1 MASINTVAISG
12 NLVADCTKG
21 KAGETPVVNFV
32 LAVNDRRKNSQTG
45 EWEDYVNFIECA
57 LFGPRAKALADAL
70 EKGVKVYV
78 QGKLRQSRWEKDG
91 QNRSKVSV
99 TVDEIV
105 IGYTRP
111 AEAQD
116 EPADDIPW

>member
-32 LAVNDRRKNSQTG
+32 LAVDERRKGKNG
-45 EWEDYVNFIECA
+45 DWESYPNYIECT
-57 LFGPRAKALADAL
+57 LFGLRAKALAEAL
-70 EKGVKVYV
+70 AKGVKVYV
-78 QGKLRQSRWEKDG
+78 QGKLHQSRWEKDG

-111 AEAQD
+111 AEAAD
-116 EPADDIPW
+116 ESADDIPW

>member
-1 MASINTVAISG
+1 MASINTVAVSG

-32 LAVNDRRKNSQTG
+32 LAVDERRKDKNG
-45 EWEDYVNFIECA
+45 EWESYPNYIECA
-57 LFGPRAKALADAL
+57 LFGARAKALSDAL

-78 QGKLRQSRWEKDG
+78 QGRLHQSRWEKDG
-91 QNRSKVSV
+91 QNHSKISI

-105 IGYTRP
+105 IGYTRNP
-111 AEAQD
+111 EVND
-116 EPADDIPW
+116 KPDNDIPW

>member
-12 NLVADCTKG
+12 NLVSDCTKG
-21 KAGETPVVNFV
+21 NAGDTPVVNFV
-32 LAVNDRRKNSQTG
+32 LAVDERRKGRNG
-45 EWEDYVNFIECA
+45 DWESYPNYIECA
-57 LFGPRAKALADAL
+57 LFGARAKALADTL

-78 QGKLRQSRWEKDG
+78 QGRLHQSRWEKDG

-105 IGYTRP
+105 IGYTRT

>member
-32 LAVNDRRKNSQTG
+32 LAVDERRKGKNG
-45 EWEDYVNFIECA
+45 DWESYPNYIECA
-57 LFGPRAKALADAL
+57 LFGPRAKALSDAL

-78 QGKLRQSRWEKDG
+78 QGKLHQSRWEKDG

-111 AEAQD
+111 VEAQD

>member
-32 LAVNDRRKNSQTG
+32 LAVDERRKGKNG
-45 EWEDYVNFIECA
+45 VWESYPNYIECA

-78 QGKLRQSRWEKDG
+78 QGKLHQSRWEKDG
-91 QNRSKVSV
+91 QNRSKVSI

>member
-12 NLVADCTKG
+12 NLVSDCTKG

-32 LAVNDRRKNSQTG
+32 LAVDERRKGKNG
-45 EWEDYVNFIECA
+45 DWESYPNYIECA

-78 QGKLRQSRWEKDG
+78 QGKLHQSRWEKDG

-111 AEAQD
+111 AEATD

>member
-1 MASINTVAISG
+1 MASINTVAVSG

-32 LAVNDRRKNSQTG
+32 LAVDERRKDKNG
-45 EWEDYVNFIECA
+45 EWESYPNYIECA
-57 LFGPRAKALADAL
+57 LFGARAKALASAL

-78 QGKLRQSRWEKDG
+78 QGKLHQSRWEKDG
-91 QNRSKVSV
+91 QNRSKVSI

-111 AEAQD
+111 AEAND

>member
-1 MASINTVAISG
+1 MASINTVAVSG

-21 KAGETPVVNFV
+21 KAGDTPVVNFV
-32 LAVNDRRKNSQTG
+32 LAVDERRKDKNG
-45 EWEDYVNFIECA
+45 EWESYPNYIECA
-57 LFGPRAKALADAL
+57 LFGARAKALADVL

-78 QGKLRQSRWEKDG
+78 QGKLHQSRWEKDG
-91 QNRSKVSV
+91 QNRSKISI

-111 AEAQD
+111 AEAND
-116 EPADDIPW
+116 KPADDIPW

>member
-32 LAVNDRRKNSQTG
+32 LAVDERRKGKNG
-45 EWEDYVNFIECA
+45 DWESYPNYIECA
-57 LFGPRAKALADAL
+57 LFGSRAKALADTL

-78 QGKLRQSRWEKDG
+78 QGKLHQSRWEKDG